1 MLIVVLFVRDQVWIL
16 FILPSSLFL
25 YLQELLKQ
33 REKQDEAIRKL
44 KEQLEEYVK
53 KVEEYEG
60 KLGLFFGFC
69 GCTVEVR
76 LSSATFQQACL

>member
-1 MLIVVLFVRDQVWIL
+1 MFIVLFVRDQVRFL
-16 FILPSSLFL
+16 FILPSRLFL

-33 REKQDEAIRKL
+33 RETRDEAIRQL
-44 KEQLEEYVK
+44 KEQLEDYVK

-60 KLGLFFGFC
+60 KLGFFLRFC

>member
-1 MLIVVLFVRDQVWIL
+1 MFIVVLFVRAQVWFL
-16 FILPSSLFL
+16 FILPSCVFL

-44 KEQLEEYVK
+44 KEQLEDYVT

-60 KLGLFFGFC
+60 KLGLFFRFC
-69 GCTVEVR
+69 GCTVELRHSSR
-76 LSSATFQQACL
+76 LASD